1 MNLDPTALLLGIGML
16 LGGGLGWTYYMQAI
30 RKKT

>member
-16 LGGGLGWTYYMQAI
+16 LGWTYYLQAI